1 LVTDTSTRQVEP
13 DISVFAISGR
23 LGVGNTLFS
32 VDSAIRKLIDGGSR
46 KLVIDLAGLNSID
59 SSGIGMLI
67 ACHSY
72 MEQAGGNFRIAGAQG
87 FVDETLQTVGI
98 GAMIALDPDVETACG
113 KIVTGGLPPEET

>member
-1 LVTDTSTRQVEP
+1 MEP

-32 VDSAIRKLIDGGSR
+32 IDSAVRKLIASGSR
-46 KLVIDLAGLNSID
+46 KLVIDLAGVNSID

-72 MEQAGGNFRIAGAQG
+72 MEQAGGHFRLAGAQG
-87 FVDETLQTVGI
+87 FVNETFQTVGI
-98 GAMIALDPDVETACG
+98 GAMIPIDPDVETACR
-113 KIVTGGLPPEET
+113 KIVTGGPSEEG